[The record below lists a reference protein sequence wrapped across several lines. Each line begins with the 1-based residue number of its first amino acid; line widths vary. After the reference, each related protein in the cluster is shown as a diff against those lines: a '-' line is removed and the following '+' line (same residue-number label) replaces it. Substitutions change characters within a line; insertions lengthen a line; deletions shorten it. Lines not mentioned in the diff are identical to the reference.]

1 MDFKEALAH
10 SPQPS
15 LTLVQAYVKTTGEPV
30 GQRKI
35 QKLLKTYSQEEVMD
49 SILKMGNKKVE
60 KPFPYMCGILKNT
73 RANRL
78 AISGRNGRDAIASAV
93 DMLTGESEREDR
105 PKLRSPFDAVTEQP

>member
-15 LTLVQAYVKTTGEPV
+15 LTLVQAYVKTTGEAV

-35 QKLLKTYSQEEVMD
+35 QKLLKTYSEEEVMD
-49 SILKMGNKKVE
+49 SILIMENRKVE
-60 KPFPYMCGILKNT
+60 RPFPYMCGILKNI

-78 AISGRNGRDAIASAV
+78 AISGRNGRDAVASAV
-93 DMLTGESEREDR
+93 EMLAGESEREDR
-105 PKLRSPFDAVTEQP
+105 PKLRSPFDVVTKQP